1 MLTAGLALAAALAT
15 LATLATLA
23 PRLPRLRDRY
33 YSMALQPITGT
44 PAGNTASTPLDA
56 ALHRWTMDGAGSGA
70 TLSPWRFPAVPCPLA
85 CAVISPTQRA
95 AVHTFGYRLAGYQ
108 QLDTRSRLGGIVYR
122 VGVQLRP
129 LLWFLPRRDDEP
141 WDDAWLTDIDAPRL
155 AALAGWQPRRPT
167 LIVLDTPQ
175 QGVAPRVIDTLHA
188 NLQRNGF
195 RHPVRV
201 LVLGDIA
208 RDELPPA
215 LRDNLHMLADQRNG

>member
-1 MLTAGLALAAALAT
+1 MLTTGLALAAALA
-15 LATLATLA
+15 ALA

-33 YSMALQPITGT
+33 DSTALQPITGT

-56 ALHRWTMDGAGSGA
+56 ELRRWVMDGAGSGA
-70 TLSPWRFPAVPCPLA
+70 TLSPWSLPVPPRALTFAVVSTA
-85 CAVISPTQRA
+85 HRA
-95 AVHTFGYRLAGYQ
+95 AAHDFGYRLAGYH
-108 QLDTRSRLGGIVYR
+108 QLDGRSRLGGIAYR

-167 LIVLDTPQ
+167 LIVLDTPR
-175 QGVAPRVIDTLHA
+175 QGVPLRVIDTLHA
-188 NLQRNGF
+188 NVRRKDF

-201 LVLGDIA
+201 LVLGDVA
-208 RDELPPA
+208 RDEFTPA
-215 LRDNLHMLADQRNG
+215 LRDDLCMLADQRNG